1 MILNATKQINALL
14 RFSMCS
20 NNKDYIKK
28 TCSYIIT
35 INPPTQ
41 CLCTNFAITIT
52 QNEQIEA
59 GQESTEL
66 GCPEEAVKSLS
77 LEVLMTP
84 QDKGP
89 SDLAWILLWPC
100 FELEIELQ
108 PSWVPLQPQWCCDAP
123 SVSHSSAWGYALSA
137 FIASPH
143 AGDKD

>member
-20 NNKDYIKK
+20 NNNKDYIKK

-59 GQESTEL
+59 GQASTEL
-66 GCPEEAVKSLS
+66 GCPEKAVKSLS
-77 LEVLMTP
+77 SEVLMTP
-84 QDKGP
+84 QDKGL
-89 SDLAWILLWPC
+89 SDLAWIQL
-100 FELEIELQ
+100 
-108 PSWVPLQPQWCCDAP
+108 
-123 SVSHSSAWGYALSA
+123 
-137 FIASPH
+137 
-143 AGDKD
+143 